1 MHRCNRAVATKNH
14 EIQKLNDELKSIEQ
28 EKEAAKASSES
39 NLHADY
45 QQKYKDHLNSI
56 IGPIDNEIAEIKKN
70 WKKRT
75 PNFRKISVNLPR
87 KNSLNRA

>member
-1 MHRCNRAVATKNH
+1 MRDYEELKKEMHRCNRAVATKNH

-28 EKEAAKASSES
+28 EKEAAKTSSES

-56 IGPIDNEIAEIKKN
+56 IGPIDNEIAEIKKE
-70 WKKRT
+70 
-75 PNFRKISVNLPR
+75 LEED
-87 KNSLNRA
+87 A